1 MTALHSTPCSH
12 HPRPKKVRIVYDAS
26 AKAKRLPQPQRTL
39 FLSPCDLSRSLWPLL
54 WFRIYRVA
62 LVAYIEKAFLQT
74 GLQPMERDVTR
85 DLWLKNPTQPL
96 TKDNMQIYYIGK
108 LVRSQKEHSDW
119 FFERSEF

>member
-1 MTALHSTPCSH
+1 MTALHSTPCGH
-12 HPRPKKVRIVYDAS
+12 HPRPKKVS
-26 AKAKRLPQPQRTL
+26 AAL
-39 FLSPCDLSRSLWPLL
+39 F
-54 WFRIYRVA
+54 
-62 LVAYIEKAFLQT
+62 AYIEKAFLQT

-119 FFERSEF
+119 FFERSQFC